1 MKLVILSLFIVLVS
15 FCQPS
20 LAYDQ
25 EDYEIFDLIELIGLK
40 KNFYSDVLGIKE
52 DATTTEIKKAFRG
65 LSIVTHPDKNSAED
79 ADVQFRNLVSVY
91 ETLKDAGK
99 REKYDNVLKN
109 GMPNWKSAAYYY
121 RKARKVGLLEM
132 FIMLFIIL
140 TICQYFISWAVYLEK
155 KYTMEQLFETKAK
168 KVRKANMDVD
178 SILNEIPKPSIRNTL
193 PFQIPC
199 GIYAMITGT
208 PSAIKE
214 SINLVADM
222 RKKELEKK
230 QKEKD
235 EEENQK
241 KMEEDRQR
249 EKEERKEG
257 LRRRKE
263 KQAKLPEKTAEELA
277 AYSATIIRN
286 PGKDAIKTKVPLNG
300 GNWTDDDLTELTRL
314 TKKYPGG
321 TVDRWEV
328 IADFMN
334 RNVSEVTFMA
344 YKLKDNAYQTPG
356 ESEKIIENINRE
368 LNKKIKTK
376 STEDNAVVEKVW
388 SQDQQKALEAAIQ
401 KYPKRGADDRWVKI
415 ANSVPGKTKE
425 ECQARYR
432 YLVGLVKKQK
442 EEATKEQDK
451 AAEEVEKE
459 PEPIEEEIE
468 EPKEVAIST
477 GGKKPTLKRDVI
489 MLQQNYV
496 TSNNNNTKANNIE
509 RTNPIFENGFNS
521 LSDNKERLNSN
532 SDSGNST
539 KTTNSS
545 SSSNNNL
552 NNNNNSFY
560 ISGTQGNL
568 KVMSSGHC
576 SPTDDHLDSGTCSDA
591 ELNLSSPQPP
601 PLPPKKLG
609 HSIHHLL
616 SDSISSDDSVCS
628 LSSDSLSYHVST
640 NKHKS
645 ILSSG
650 GSQLLSPELIKSLDT
665 HQKTV
670 QKDFLDAKPRPLAL
684 LPSSLLKDIRNH
696 ALKFNLNDVNYL
708 QDRSSAS
715 SDEEV
720 DELDDIESNYS
731 DCNNIVLVN
740 QSRNYEHN
748 IKFNH
753 MRKGV
758 HNNNHALIE
767 DNNNFYEND
776 KFYKFHINEHLS
788 NSLTDNCQSLSQDID
803 ESFAGIK
810 DINNGTSTIRSS
822 KGTVRGVKN
831 RVRNGIATFLQM
843 QQTTVKN
850 YKDKDAG
857 KVVVYTTSMGIVRS
871 TYAKCQSI
879 KQILRTLLVKF
890 EERDVYMSNEYQDEV
905 KDRMLKDEID
915 IPQLFVNGQHIG
927 NADKVERLNETGE
940 LRKMLKQFKCFDSV
954 LMCKICG
961 GYKLLPCPSCGGSK
975 KSIHRNHFT
984 AEFINLRCMNCDEVG
999 LIKCYNC

>member
-1 MKLVILSLFIVLVS
+1 MKLVILSVLVVLVCL
-15 FCQPS
+15 CQPS
-20 LAYDQ
+20 VAYDQ
-25 EDYEIFDLIELIGLK
+25 EDYEIFDLVELIGLK
-40 KNFYSDVLGIKE
+40 KNFYTDVLGIKE
-52 DATTTEIKKAFRG
+52 DATTSEIKKAFRG

-91 ETLKDAGK
+91 ETLKDAVK

-121 RKARKVGLLEM
+121 RKARKVGLVEM

-140 TICQYFISWAVYLEK
+140 TVCQYFISWAVYLEK

-178 SILNEIPKPSIRNTL
+178 SILNEIPKPSIKNTL

-235 EEENQK
+235 EEEHQK

-277 AYSATIIRN
+277 AYSATIIKN

-300 GNWTDDDLTELTRL
+300 GLWTDDDLTELTRL

-356 ESEKIIENINRE
+356 ESEKIIENINKE

-376 STEDNAVVEKVW
+376 SAEDTTVVEKVW

-401 KYPKRGADDRWVKI
+401 KYPKRGAEDRWLKI

-425 ECQARYR
+425 ECQARYK

-451 AAEEVEKE
+451 PAEEIEQE
-459 PEPIEEEIE
+459 PEPVEEEIQE
-468 EPKEVAIST
+468 QPKEVASNT
-477 GGKKPTLKRDVI
+477 GATSKRDVI

-496 TSNNNNTKANNIE
+496 TSNNNNTKATNIE
-509 RTNPIFENGFNS
+509 RTVSNDGEIFCRRKPTLFS
-521 LSDNKERLNSN
+521 QLTSSDADESQHVLNIKISP
-532 SDSGNST
+532 GT
-539 KTTNSS
+539 SS
-545 SSSNNNL
+545 SEAQQQQQQQVCDL
-552 NNNNNSFY
+552 
-560 ISGTQGNL
+560 
-568 KVMSSGHC
+568 MSSGHC

-591 ELNLSSPQPP
+591 ELNLPTSSPQPP
-601 PLPPKKLG
+601 PLPPKKMG

-628 LSSDSLSYHVST
+628 LSSDSLSYNNHVTT
-640 NKHKS
+640 NKHKN
-645 ILSSG
+645 IL
-650 GSQLLSPELIKSLDT
+650 GS
-665 HQKTV
+665 
-670 QKDFLDAKPRPLAL
+670 
-684 LPSSLLKDIRNH
+684 
-696 ALKFNLNDVNYL
+696 
-708 QDRSSAS
+708 
-715 SDEEV
+715 
-720 DELDDIESNYS
+720 
-731 DCNNIVLVN
+731 VN

-753 MRKGV
+753 IQNGA

-788 NSLTDNCQSLSQDID
+788 NSLSDTCQSLSQDID

-810 DINNGTSTIRSS
+810 DINSGTSTIRSS

-871 TYAKCQSI
+871 TYAKCQSV

-954 LMCKICG
+954 LTCKICG